1 MVTWDGVEEEGC
13 CTCTQYM
20 VHHHT
25 RDMAKPRMELAPHLS
40 PPWPVAGIGNREAGK
55 ILFMC

>member
-1 MVTWDGVEEEGC
+1 MLHDDIMSNNMVTWDGVEEEGW

-25 RDMAKPRMELAPHLS
+25 RDMAKPRMELAPH
-40 PPWPVAGIGNREAGK
+40 
-55 ILFMC
+55 